1 MPLEHL
7 NESNF
12 ETAVKG
18 SGKPVLVDFSA
29 PWCGYCRRLSPA
41 VARLAE
47 KYGDRLAVKT
57 VDIDEAPQLAEH
69 YGVDTIPTLRLFA
82 GGRASEPL
90 VNPGSAAEI
99 ENWLRENGAL

>member
-1 MPLEHL
+1 MAVLAVDGEH
-7 NESNF
+7 F
-12 ETAVKG
+12 EEGVLH
-18 SGKPVLVDFSA
+18 SEKPVLVDFSA
-29 PWCGYCRRLSPA
+29 PWCGYCRRLAPA